1 MNGGQSCPGN
11 DTETARACYTP
22 CPGKFASRLT
32 LFAIGSKKRDYIFD
46 LIWIWFKHQ
55 ILLRFYLGWL
65 LGLLLLF
72 GLTSQVM
79 LKFDRKLY
87 KGYTFLSDLPTTVQF
102 IAFFIDRFFRRVII
116 FDPLQLYL
124 NMYVFLPV
132 DGGFDLW
139 SAWTTCSQTCGT
151 GTQSRNR
158 TCTNPIPANQGQNCS
173 GEYDQAKSCKLTSC
187 PGNSLFS
194 LLIYMYIQR

>member
-87 KGYTFLSDLPTTVQF
+87 KGYTF
-102 IAFFIDRFFRRVII
+102 FFWFT
-116 FDPLQLYL
+116 
-124 NMYVFLPV
+124 N
-132 DGGFDLW
+132 
-139 SAWTTCSQTCGT
+139 
-151 GTQSRNR
+151 NR
-158 TCTNPIPANQGQNCS
+158 TV
-173 GEYDQAKSCKLTSC
+173 YRV
-187 PGNSLFS
+187 FHRS
-194 LLIYMYIQR
+194 LLPKGHHFRSSTVISQHVCFSSSWWRFRLVVGMDNLQSDVWHWYPV